1 MVSFVLRAVFWG
13 ATLIRGRR
21 LFWSECQWR
30 GAYFKAALASGKMV
44 SNCEFVWD
52 NYIHTMQL
60 IEKLKLGKRS
70 EPYFQSSN
78 ASNMELFAKKNWWLK
93 TVNYFCKK
101 LYFRCLTEFWL
112 RLWRLPYYVFIEY
125 HTNAV
130 RKNSNLSKWNAFKNK
145 GKHFIQ
151 ISADHILSEAD

>member
-78 ASNMELFAKKNWWLK
+78 ASNMDLFAKKIDGWKLLTIFAKSSILDVWRNSDYASEGYLTTSLLDIILMLFVRTQIWVSGTLLK
-93 TVNYFCKK
+93 TRENI
-101 LYFRCLTEFWL
+101 L
-112 RLWRLPYYVFIEY
+112 
-125 HTNAV
+125 
-130 RKNSNLSKWNAFKNK
+130 FK
-145 GKHFIQ
+145 
-151 ISADHILSEAD
+151 